1 MIKKQLKDFFTC
13 LLHAFIA
20 GACFGI
26 AFGMYNYCGQYYFSI
41 AGAINAFVL
50 FFLVFFIVNLQDKLK
65 QY

>member
-1 MIKKQLKDFFTC
+1 MIKKQLKDLFTC

-26 AFGMYNYCGQYYFSI
+26 VLGIYDYNGQFYYSI
-41 AGAINAFVL
+41 AGAIKAFVL
-50 FFLVFFIVNLQDKLK
+50 FFLVFFVVNLQDKLK